1 MEAHRA
7 ERLAGALRDELYEII
22 NFEVSD
28 PRVGTVEI
36 AAIELSPDGRRAVV
50 RVQTQTDESLAALI
64 HAGAFV
70 RHELAER
77 LDLFRV
83 PDLKFEAASNLG
95 PPARIESLLKR
106 AKRGRSRDGAT
117 APPVGQKSP
126 AE

>member
-1 MEAHRA
+1 MDPHRA

-28 PRVGTVEI
+28 PRVGTVDI
-36 AAIELSPDGRRAVV
+36 AAIELAPDGRRAVV
-50 RVQTQTDESLAALI
+50 RVQTESDESLAALI
-64 HAGAFV
+64 HAGAFI

-95 PPARIESLLKR
+95 SPARIESLLKR
-106 AKRGRSRDGAT
+106 VKRGRARDGA
-117 APPVGQKSP
+117 APSPGSQKSP